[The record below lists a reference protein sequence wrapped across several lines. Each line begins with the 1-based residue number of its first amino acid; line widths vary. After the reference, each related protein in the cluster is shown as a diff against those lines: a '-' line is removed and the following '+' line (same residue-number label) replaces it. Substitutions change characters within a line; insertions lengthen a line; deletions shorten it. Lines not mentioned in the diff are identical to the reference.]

1 MLHRTPFLRVA
12 PPLVVSFLLL
22 AVSGRSDAAVCLVI
36 DEAHDTFSAGERTS
50 ALLLL
55 TRQFEREGEEVVPP
69 DCENRYEV
77 AHIRLGNTI
86 SITLKGPKG
95 VRDSIAD
102 GLDDV
107 PTVYSQMVRSLVRG
121 VPMESVVDRTNVSE
135 RQSRPANRVRSDSL
149 TYAKLGFGS
158 MFGDRTYSGPAMT
171 LIGYRRELD
180 RVAVDISFFSYQR
193 MPNRTYYA
201 YASSPTGTSGNL
213 GSWLKFLF
221 LRFNKPLA
229 SRSLYG
235 GGGLSWTTMDLT
247 HDATSWEGNG
257 LQGEVVGGYEIGR
270 ASTVRVFLETGVGL
284 PLYQLTGTTVK
295 YSNAPPYVYS
305 STRSHRWTPSATVSL
320 GVGWQRGGR

>member
-1 MLHRTPFLRVA
+1 MPGHR
-12 PPLVVSFLLL
+12 
-22 AVSGRSDAAVCLVI
+22 RSSRHVLSRRAYVCAAA
-36 DEAHDTFSAGERTS
+36 AHTS
-50 ALLLL
+50 VRA
-55 TRQFEREGEEVVPP
+55 RGEEVVPP

-135 RQSRPANRVRSDSL
+135 RQSRPANRVRSDSPDL
-149 TYAKLGFGS
+149 REARIRQHVRRS
-158 MFGDRTYSGPAMT
+158 QYSGPAMT

-201 YASSPTGTSGNL
+201 YASSPPANVGQSRVVVEV
-213 GSWLKFLF
+213 LF

-235 GGGLSWTTMDLT
+235 GGGP
-247 HDATSWEGNG
+247 
-257 LQGEVVGGYEIGR
+257 VG
-270 ASTVRVFLETGVGL
+270 
-284 PLYQLTGTTVK
+284 P
-295 YSNAPPYVYS
+295 
-305 STRSHRWTPSATVSL
+305 RWI
-320 GVGWQRGGR
+320 